1 MAASNISQIFR
12 LQKSVRFPSSK
23 ASRFLANSLIIT
35 RLPIKKKKKKIANS
49 PLFVCLRNQ
58 GEKMCFY
65 KKMHV
70 SGISL
75 TDK

>member
-23 ASRFLANSLIIT
+23 ASRFLTNSLIIM
-35 RLPIKKKKKKIANS
+35 RLPIKKKKKNRKF
-49 PLFVCLRNQ
+49 PLFVCLENQ
-58 GEKMCFY
+58 GEKMWFY